1 MAGVFHD
8 DGSKGSSSKDTFIG
22 RIEVPI
28 SHLRPNSTYDVT
40 LPLRQSTSV
49 YTRRQLGAI
58 RLRFSLECYNERQAI
73 LSYMPS
79 RRPACTTVAC
89 SDPKSFR
96 NIALTVHGAH
106 LKEKFAADIFKGHI
120 RELTFIHAVV
130 HQAGKQFLRDLRSWK
145 QPIFSA
151 YCFGGWM
158 HCSYSNSVALLPVY
172 CLGFVLLH
180 LIVNCIRCS
189 RSRGDFRPA
198 TWRELLLALHNDS
211 IKRSCIAPAQA
222 SKCGTSAGAI
232 DDLPEFPFASYAGYT
247 RYSVDESLNTS
258 KQNFVEEEEEDEIDD
273 AAENLEPN
281 NTISGCEKSNFP
293 EQNIDVKSKKEKKDK
308 HISDELKEVEFRF
321 QKSTKHLFDYHTY
334 YTTDDPNPP
343 FGLKISNDK
352 GYELDKLLGVGQYS
366 QWNPIVSRFTAQF
379 IPIIRIL
386 SVVLSIYRS
395 IYSIAT
401 WRDPILT
408 FWISG
413 AVILLALVLSI
424 FPWRIVMF
432 ISGLLFL
439 GPQNWVFRIFKKRF
453 LSGERKSNRGRIM
466 RALKELFKDD
476 DGNDVSSKDRN
487 KEATA
492 ESVQPI
498 IHCHAPA
505 NNPLVEQTCSHQA
518 QHILVPYSPLF
529 FNRFS
534 DWPPDPQ
541 HSRTFEGE
549 LEFSGSVCPSSSNNV
564 VTARQLLRP
573 LSLSCNRQGKA
584 EDDVS
589 LSPET
594 EDGTKAETLR
604 SLTPPPI
611 EISKGRNKSN
621 SQSEATPVEG
631 KKKSRFTSR
640 ISAKLHPA
648 IDTSRMVAKLRQPAL
663 DKYKQ
668 HIGKS
673 NVDSSNNNSDVDVT
687 NDHISKEGTLGEGI
701 PSVIETKCSTKDDPD
716 GLEISDASVLT
727 SDDKHQ
733 VGGNT
738 ISLPHDA
745 AHSSPKEQTIYEEE
759 NSAQSGPSFDSEV
772 EDEENLSS
780 SKVQEVD
787 RGDSVSKYSDE
798 GDMKNSAEP
807 ATGEVVTTPGTPSSD
822 HENDKAALKQS
833 PDSLQ
838 LQLEQLLSIKLE
850 LATVRAENDEYR
862 MKLKDTEAERD
873 MYIEKYRDLYIEKYK
888 HAHAQNS
895 MNMSNLKKKFS
906 RRTEH

>member
-1 MAGVFHD
+1 
-8 DGSKGSSSKDTFIG
+8 
-22 RIEVPI
+22 
-28 SHLRPNSTYDVT
+28 
-40 LPLRQSTSV
+40 
-49 YTRRQLGAI
+49 
-58 RLRFSLECYNERQAI
+58 
-73 LSYMPS
+73 
-79 RRPACTTVAC
+79 
-89 SDPKSFR
+89 
-96 NIALTVHGAH
+96 
-106 LKEKFAADIFKGHI
+106 
-120 RELTFIHAVV
+120 
-130 HQAGKQFLRDLRSWK
+130 
-145 QPIFSA
+145 
-151 YCFGGWM
+151 
-158 HCSYSNSVALLPVY
+158 
-172 CLGFVLLH
+172 
-180 LIVNCIRCS
+180 
-189 RSRGDFRPA
+189 
-198 TWRELLLALHNDS
+198 
-211 IKRSCIAPAQA
+211 
-222 SKCGTSAGAI
+222 
-232 DDLPEFPFASYAGYT
+232 
-247 RYSVDESLNTS
+247 
-258 KQNFVEEEEEDEIDD
+258 
-273 AAENLEPN
+273 
-281 NTISGCEKSNFP
+281 
-293 EQNIDVKSKKEKKDK
+293 
-308 HISDELKEVEFRF
+308 
-321 QKSTKHLFDYHTY
+321 
-334 YTTDDPNPP
+334 
-343 FGLKISNDK
+343 
-352 GYELDKLLGVGQYS
+352 
-366 QWNPIVSRFTAQF
+366 
-379 IPIIRIL
+379 
-386 SVVLSIYRS
+386 
-395 IYSIAT
+395 
-401 WRDPILT
+401 
-408 FWISG
+408 
-413 AVILLALVLSI
+413 
-424 FPWRIVMF
+424 MF

-439 GPQNWVFRIFKKRF
+439 GPQNWVFRIFKERF
-453 LSGERKSNRGRIM
+453 LSGERKSKRGRIM

-549 LEFSGSVCPSSSNNV
+549 LEFRGSVCPSSSNDV

-611 EISKGRNKSN
+611 EISKGRDKSN
-621 SQSEATPVEG
+621 SQSEAPPVEG
-631 KKKSRFTSR
+631 KKKHRFTSR
-640 ISAKLHPA
+640 ISAKLQPA
-648 IDTSRMVAKLRQPAL
+648 LDTSRMVAKLRQPAL
-663 DKYKQ
+663 DKYKH

-687 NDHISKEGTLGEGI
+687 NDHISEEGTLGEGI
-701 PSVIETKCSTKDDPD
+701 PSVIETKCSTKDDPN
-716 GLEISDASVLT
+716 GLEVSDASVLT
-727 SDDKHQ
+727 SDGKHQ

-772 EDEENLSS
+772 EEEENVSS

-787 RGDSVSKYSDE
+787 RGDSE
-798 GDMKNSAEP
+798 GKHYYEEEISAEP
-807 ATGEVVTTPGTPSSD
+807 ATCEVVTTPGTPSSD

-873 MYIEKYRDLYIEKYK
+873 MYREKYE
-888 HAHAQNS
+888 HAHSQHS